1 MWAVGLFYGINS
13 VLNTVDFGFSVTH
26 KGSQENTYIYIL
38 SVFKIV
44 TIPIML
50 FPISSVRSTAFSGLL
65 I

>member
-13 VLNTVDFGFSVTH
+13 VLNTVDFGFSVTLC
-26 KGSQENTYIYIL
+26 GSQENIYIL

-50 FPISSVRSTAFSGLL
+50 FPISSVRSTGFSGLL